1 MSGWQ
6 PVLDAAELRPGEP
19 AGVEVDG
26 RAICVVRLPGEGLT
40 AFDDACP
47 HRAWPLHQ
55 GRLDGVTLTCK
66 AHTWQWDV
74 RDGSLRDL
82 RAPECLTMHA
92 VREHEGRIEVAVAAD
107 APAPTPISRLY
118 LRAAERDAGSAER
131 DAAA

>member
-1 MSGWQ
+1 VTWHR
-6 PVLDAAELRPGEP
+6 VLEAADLRPGVP

-26 RAICVVRLPGEGLT
+26 RAVCVVRLPDGALT

-55 GRLDGVTLTCK
+55 GRLEGVVLTCK

-92 VREHEGRIEVAVAAD
+92 VREQDGAIEVAVAAD
-107 APAPTPISRLY
+107 APPAPAISPLY
-118 LRAAERDAGSAER
+118 LRAAARE
-131 DAAA
+131 AAA